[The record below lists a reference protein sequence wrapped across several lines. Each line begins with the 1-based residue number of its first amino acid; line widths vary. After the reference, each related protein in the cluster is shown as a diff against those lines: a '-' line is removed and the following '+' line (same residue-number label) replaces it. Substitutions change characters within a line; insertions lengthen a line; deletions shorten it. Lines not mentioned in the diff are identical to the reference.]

1 MQTAMKLN
9 ENSANLPFVPYQMP
23 PAGRFN
29 GLALCGE
36 APGAEEVRQQ
46 RPFCGRSGKL
56 LDEVLAEL
64 GIERADLMVVNVFR
78 YQPPANKVAHF
89 FAGSCSGVPLATQ
102 YGKFGTAYV
111 RDEYAAEL
119 AALGE
124 ALQTM
129 KPRAVVTLGR
139 TPMWALTGLNTGMGA
154 TRGQWQ
160 DCRLAPGLKVM
171 PTYHPSFI
179 IRGNWSEKETL
190 ASDIKKALALGA

>member
-1 MQTAMKLN
+1 M
-9 ENSANLPFVPYQMP
+9 ENALKIEENRPQLPFVPYQMP
-23 PAGRFN
+23 GAAFC

-56 LDEVLAEL
+56 LDEVLADL
-64 GIERADLMVVNVFR
+64 GIDRTTLMVVNVFR

-89 FAGSCSGVPLATQ
+89 FAGARSGVPLANE

-111 RDEYAAEL
+111 RGEYAGEL
-119 AALGE
+119 VALGDV
-124 ALQTM
+124 LQQAQ
-129 KPRAVVTLGR
+129 PRAVVTLGR
-139 TPMWALTGLNTGMGA
+139 TPMWALTGLNTGMAA

-160 DCRLAPGLKVM
+160 ECRLAKGLKVM

-190 ASDIKKALALGA
+190 ANDIKKALALCA